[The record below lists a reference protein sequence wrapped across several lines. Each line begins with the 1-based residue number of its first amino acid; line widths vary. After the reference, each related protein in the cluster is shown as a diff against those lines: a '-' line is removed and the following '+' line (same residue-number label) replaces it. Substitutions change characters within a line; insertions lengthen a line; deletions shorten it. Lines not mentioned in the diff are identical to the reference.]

1 MALSA
6 ALFFPIWLLRDTL
19 DMISK
24 TDEPA
29 ILVSLDQEK
38 AFDRVNHEFMMRVLQ
53 KFGFGPSF
61 CGWVNLLYSKAS
73 SRIIFNG
80 SLSPPLFFFR
90 GVLDRVA
97 PSPLFCMF

>member
-73 SRIIFNG
+73 FRIIVNG
-80 SLSPPLFFFR
+80 FLSPPLFSSE
-90 GVLDRVA
+90 G
-97 PSPLFCMF
+97 C